1 MKRLRRSVA
10 MIAGVSAPARALE
23 AAGANG
29 RSLQASRRSSG
40 DGVDGFGF
48 SVGGDTPRGLA
59 FVGTCMLLERNG
71 PLGAGLGFAVGS
83 C

>member
-1 MKRLRRSVA
+1 

-40 DGVDGFGF
+40 DGFDGFGF

-59 FVGTCMLLERNG
+59 FVGMLLERNG